1 MKINITFLSLPK
13 VTKIIGGKSILFNFS
28 GQTINDLL
36 NELVKKYGI
45 ELGQFLLDDSGKL
58 DSIFKV
64 LLNEK
69 QWISRDQMNKTLEA
83 GDQVTFMMLVG
94 GG

>member
-13 VTKIIGGKSILFNFS
+13 VTKIISSKSILFNFS

-69 QWISRDQMNKTLEA
+69 QWISRDQMNKTLKA

>member
-13 VTKIIGGKSILFNFS
+13 VTKIIGSKSILFNFS

>member
-1 MKINITFLSLPK
+1 MKIKITFLSLPK
-13 VTKIIGGKSILFNFS
+13 VIKIIGSKSISFNFS

-36 NELVKKYGI
+36 NELVKKYGA

-58 DSIFKV
+58 DMVFKIM
-64 LLNEK
+64 LNK
-69 QWISRDQMNKTLEA
+69 KDWVKRDQLKKILQD
-83 GDQVTFMMLVG
+83 GDELTIMMLVG

>member
-1 MKINITFLSLPK
+1 MKIEITFLSLPK
-13 VTKIIGGKSILFNFS
+13 VTKIIGSKTISFNFS

-36 NELVKKYGI
+36 NELVQKYGA

-58 DSIFKV
+58 DMVFKIILNKKDWIKGDQLNKV
-64 LLNEK
+64 L
-69 QWISRDQMNKTLEA
+69 QD
-83 GDQVTFMMLVG
+83 GDELTIMMLVG

>member
-13 VTKIIGGKSILFNFS
+13 VTKIIGSKSILFNFS
-28 GQTINDLL
+28 GQTISDLL
-36 NELVKKYGI
+36 NELVKKYGT

-58 DSIFKV
+58 DMIFKMILNKKDWIKRTQLDKV
-64 LLNEK
+64 LK
-69 QWISRDQMNKTLEA
+69 D
-83 GDQVTFMMLVG
+83 GDQLTIMMLVG

>member
-1 MKINITFLSLPK
+1 MKIDITFLSLPK
-13 VTKIIGGKSILFNFS
+13 VTKITGSKSITLNFS

-36 NELVKKYGI
+36 NELVKKYGT

-58 DSIFKV
+58 DMVFKIILNQKDWIKRDQLNKV
-64 LLNEK
+64 L
-69 QWISRDQMNKTLEA
+69 RD
-83 GDQVTFMMLVG
+83 GDQLTIMMLVG

>member
-13 VTKIIGGKSILFNFS
+13 VTKIIGSKSILFNFS

-36 NELVKKYGI
+36 NELVKKYGM

-69 QWISRDQMNKTLEA
+69 QWVSRDQMNKTLEA

>member
-13 VTKIIGGKSILFNFS
+13 VTKIIGSKSIIFDFS

-36 NELVKKYGI
+36 NELIEKYGT
-45 ELGQFLLDDSGKL
+45 ELAEFLLDDSGKL
-58 DSIFKV
+58 DMVFKIILNNRDWIKRDQLNKV
-64 LLNEK
+64 LK
-69 QWISRDQMNKTLEA
+69 D
-83 GDQVTFMMLVG
+83 GDQLTIMLLVG